1 MTRLSLLLA
10 LMLLLS
16 VLLHAGC
23 ADRPAPQA
31 GTAAATVVI
40 EPARCAGR
48 TSCSAGPL
56 SEDFLALPPLA
67 SGTRP

>member
-1 MTRLSLLLA
+1 MSRLSLLPV

-16 VLLHAGC
+16 MLLHAGC
-23 ADRPAPQA
+23 ADPSAPQA
-31 GTAAATVVI
+31 GTTAATVVI
-40 EPARCAGR
+40 EPARCAGK

-67 SGTRP
+67 SGRRP